1 MTSVRPAR
9 STELM
14 VLLVTILGTGM
25 VYLDQTAVNVALP
38 VIQRDLQA
46 DVGGLQWM
54 VDIYILALAVLL
66 LIGGSLGDRY
76 GRVRVYLIG
85 MVLFVA
91 SSVAAGLAGTL
102 WFLVA
107 ARAVQGVGGALLI
120 PGGFAI
126 LNATVAPERRGRI
139 LGAWGAFSPLITISG
154 PLLGGWLVD
163 TVSWRAVFF
172 LNVPLGLLAFFIA
185 ARCVPENRDEFASGR
200 LDWPGVLTLFVGLGA
215 LLVGLIEGPHFGW
228 GSPLIVG
235 SLAAGVLGLAAFVA
249 VEARS
254 PAPMLPLHLFRN
266 RTFAGINLVT
276 LVQYIALSSVFFFFS
291 LNLQQA
297 QGFTAS
303 QAGLAGLP
311 TSILLILMARPMG
324 WLTDRIG
331 ARPLMVA
338 GVLLIGVGCLLL
350 RLPGLITNYW
360 TSFFPGLLV
369 YGIGL
374 GLLVVPLTAVAI
386 GALPGRYS
394 GVASGL
400 NNAAARVA
408 QMLGVA
414 VFGAVMLS
422 TFRVG
427 LMERVI
433 EPGLLPPAAAEELIE
448 SSRQLGATQ
457 PPTGLGAELAQ
468 AVQQAIRLSFVD
480 GFRMLM
486 LISAALS
493 VVSAVLLVLLVRPE
507 TSHPYS
513 SSPTVRQ

>member
-126 LNATVAPERRGRI
+126 LNATVAPERRGRM

-200 LDWPGVLTLFVGLGA
+200 RHQRDTERDRQRCGQRDRVPNWRRGLGA
-215 LLVGLIEGPHFGW
+215 LRIACLRRERGHHHLS
-228 GSPLIVG
+228 GSG
-235 SLAAGVLGLAAFVA
+235 REREHRGDALAHRV
-249 VEARS
+249 
-254 PAPMLPLHLFRN
+254 PA
-266 RTFAGINLVT
+266 
-276 LVQYIALSSVFFFFS
+276 S
-291 LNLQQA
+291 
-297 QGFTAS
+297 
-303 QAGLAGLP
+303 
-311 TSILLILMARPMG
+311 
-324 WLTDRIG
+324 
-331 ARPLMVA
+331 
-338 GVLLIGVGCLLL
+338 
-350 RLPGLITNYW
+350 
-360 TSFFPGLLV
+360 
-369 YGIGL
+369 
-374 GLLVVPLTAVAI
+374 
-386 GALPGRYS
+386 
-394 GVASGL
+394 
-400 NNAAARVA
+400 
-408 QMLGVA
+408 
-414 VFGAVMLS
+414 
-422 TFRVG
+422 
-427 LMERVI
+427 
-433 EPGLLPPAAAEELIE
+433 
-448 SSRQLGATQ
+448 
-457 PPTGLGAELAQ
+457 
-468 AVQQAIRLSFVD
+468 
-480 GFRMLM
+480 
-486 LISAALS
+486 
-493 VVSAVLLVLLVRPE
+493 
-507 TSHPYS
+507 
-513 SSPTVRQ
+513 